1 MPEMEGRPRS
11 REAED
16 GYRVILLP
24 LGDPPEHIRAGL
36 GALRRA
42 LGEAGAPVEL
52 LPDADRGREL
62 LSETTMSLIGALVIA
77 LGQEKDAAHALTE
90 LLALRDQQW
99 PDLPTY
105 LITDRQVAELPEAW
119 LDAVDGVISP
129 ESEVPG
135 TVRDRLLTA
144 VSDYRLQSVPP
155 FFRALREYT
164 AHGRFAWHTPGHL
177 GGEGL
182 LKHPAGRAMLAFYGP
197 RLFRADICS
206 SVPEVGSVLEHQG
219 ALLDAE
225 REAARIFHADR
236 SYFVTNGTT
245 GSNQIV
251 LRSLVRRGDA
261 VVVDRNCHKSILNA
275 LIMTG
280 GIPVFMRPNRN
291 GLGLIGPVRARE
303 LEPETIRA
311 RILAHPLLR
320 HDARPVAAVLTNST
334 YDGALYRIAR
344 AIERLGAS
352 TDAVLI
358 DEAWISYAPFH
369 PLLAVGSAMRA
380 TVGQR
385 GPTVFS
391 TTSLHKTLTALS
403 QGSLINLREGR
414 RPVPHERF
422 NEAFLLHTS
431 TSPQYGLLA
440 SLDVAVR
447 MMAGASG
454 QRLVDEALREA
465 VEFRR
470 AVTQLA
476 AERIAQ
482 GRWAFTVWQP
492 DTLPLAEEAR
502 LCHDPA
508 VWAMAPDAA
517 WHGFRDIP
525 DSDYALLDP
534 TKVTLL
540 TPGVDAGGRSAPV
553 GIPAPLVARYLRE
566 HGLVAEKA
574 GFYSLLFL
582 FTVAVNPGQSD
593 SLLAALTHFQRD
605 YEANRLVEEVLPA
618 LFAEFPACYRDVRL
632 QELAQAMHHHLAA
645 SHMAL
650 RLEHIYLDLPQPAMT
665 PSDAFERLME
675 GSVDLVP
682 LDQLKPRTAAV
693 LLVVYPPGIPLIV
706 PGEQFDNPSGQAA
719 IAYLKEF
726 ERWEQA
732 FPGFENEVQGVVR
745 SRDGTRIRYQVYC
758 VR

>member
-1 MPEMEGRPRS
+1 
-11 REAED
+11 
-16 GYRVILLP
+16 
-24 LGDPPEHIRAGL
+24 
-36 GALRRA
+36 
-42 LGEAGAPVEL
+42 
-52 LPDADRGREL
+52 
-62 LSETTMSLIGALVIA
+62 A
-77 LGQEKDAAHALTE
+77 LGQQEDAAHALTE
-90 LLALRDQQW
+90 ILALRDQQW
-99 PDLPTY
+99 PELPTY
-105 LITDRQVAELPEAW
+105 LMTDQRQVADLPQAW

-135 TVRDRLLTA
+135 AVRDRVLTA
-144 VSDYRLQSVPP
+144 VLDYRRQSVPP

-164 AHGRFAWHTPGHL
+164 QHGRFAWHTPGHL

-197 RLFRADICS
+197 NLFRADICS

-219 ALLDAE
+219 ALQDAE
-225 REAARIFHADR
+225 REAARIFGADR

-280 GIPVFMRPNRN
+280 GIPVFLRPNRN
-291 GLGLIGPVRARE
+291 GLGLIGPVRAQE
-303 LEPETIRA
+303 LEPETIRS
-311 RILAHPLLR
+311 RILAHPLLAD
-320 HDARPVAAVLTNST
+320 DAQPVAAVLTNST
-334 YDGALYRIAR
+334 YDGALYRIGR

-352 TDAVLI
+352 TDAVLV

-380 TVGQR
+380 TVGR
-385 GPTVFS
+385 GGPTVFS

-414 RPVPHERF
+414 RPVPHDRF
-422 NEAFLLHTS
+422 NEAFLLYTS

-454 QRLVDEALREA
+454 QKLVDDALREA

-470 AVTQLA
+470 AVTQMA

-482 GRWAFTVWQP
+482 GRWAFGVWQP
-492 DTLPLAEEAR
+492 PLPLTEEAR
-502 LCHDPA
+502 LTQDPA

-525 DSDYALLDP
+525 DADYALLDP
-534 TKVTLL
+534 TKVTLI
-540 TPGVDAGGRSAPV
+540 TPGVDAAGRTAPF

-566 HGLVAEKA
+566 HGVVAEKA

-582 FTVAVNPGQSD
+582 FTVSVNPGQSD
-593 SLLAALTHFQRD
+593 SLLAALQHFERD
-605 YEANRLVEEVLPA
+605 YEANRLIEEALPA
-618 LFAEFPACYRDVRL
+618 LFTEYPARYRDLHL
-632 QELAQAMHHHLAA
+632 QELAQAMHHHLAV
-645 SHMAL
+645 SHMAS
-650 RLEHIYLDLPQPAMT
+650 RLERIYLELPKPAMT
-665 PSDAFERLME
+665 PAEAFERLME
-675 GSVDLVP
+675 GSVELVP

-706 PGEQFDNPSGQAA
+706 PGEQFDNPSGHAA
-719 IAYLKEF
+719 IAYLGEL
-726 ERWEQA
+726 ERWEQT
-732 FPGFENEVQGVVR
+732 FPGFANEVQGVVR
-745 SRDGTRIRYQVYC
+745 AREGARVRYQVYC

>member
-1 MPEMEGRPRS
+1 MEGRHLS
-11 REAED
+11 TESAD
-16 GYRVILLP
+16 GYRVILFP
-24 LGDPPEHIRAGL
+24 LGDPPEHLRAGL
-36 GALRRA
+36 EALRRELA
-42 LGEAGAPVEL
+42 EAGAPVDL
-52 LPDADRGREL
+52 LPDAERGREH
-62 LSETTMSLIGALVIA
+62 LSEATMSLIGALVIA
-77 LGQEKDAAHALTE
+77 LGQQDDSAHALSE

-105 LITDRQVAELPEAW
+105 LMADQRQVADLPQAW

-135 TVRDRLLTA
+135 AVRDRVLSA
-144 VSDYRLQSVPP
+144 VSDYRLRSVPP

-164 AHGRFAWHTPGHL
+164 EHGRFAWHTPGHL
-177 GGEGL
+177 GGKGL

-197 RLFRADICS
+197 NLFRADICS

-225 REAARIFHADR
+225 REAARTFGADR

-245 GSNQIV
+245 SSNQIV

-291 GLGLIGPVRARE
+291 GLGLIGPVRGEE

-311 RILAHPLLR
+311 RILAHPLLPN
-320 HDARPVAAVLTNST
+320 DAQPVAAVLTNST

-352 TDAVLI
+352 TDAVLV

-380 TVGQR
+380 TSGR
-385 GPTVFS
+385 GGPTVFS

-403 QGSLINLREGR
+403 QGSVINLWEGR
-414 RPVPHERF
+414 RPVPHDRF
-422 NEAFLLHTS
+422 NEAFLLHSS

-447 MMAGASG
+447 MMSGAAG
-454 QRLVDEALREA
+454 QKLVDEAIREA
-465 VEFRR
+465 VGFRR
-470 AVTQLA
+470 AITQLA
-476 AERIAQ
+476 SERASQ

-492 DTLPLAEEAR
+492 DTLPLADEAR
-502 LCHDPA
+502 VLRDPD

-517 WHGFRDIP
+517 WHGFSHIP
-525 DSDYALLDP
+525 DSAYALLDP
-534 TKVTLL
+534 TKVTVL
-540 TPGVDAGGRSAPV
+540 TPGVDPRGRPAPL

-566 HGLVAEKA
+566 HGIVAEKA

-582 FTVAVNPGQSD
+582 FTVSVNPGQSE
-593 SLLAALTHFQRD
+593 SLLAALDHFQRD
-605 YEANRLVEEVLPA
+605 YDANRLVEDVMPA
-618 LFAEFPACYRDVRL
+618 LFAEFPARYRDVRL
-632 QELAQAMHHHLAA
+632 PELAQAMHHQLSA
-645 SHMAL
+645 SRAAL
-650 RLEHIYLDLPQPAMT
+650 RLQRIYRDLPRPVMT
-665 PSDAFERLME
+665 PSEAFERLME
-675 GSVDLVP
+675 GSVDLVA
-682 LDQLKPRTAAV
+682 LEQVRPRTAAV
-693 LLVVYPPGIPLIV
+693 LLVVYPPGIPLMV
-706 PGEQFDNPSGQAA
+706 PGEQFDCPSGRAA
-719 IAYLKEF
+719 IAYLREF
-726 ERWEQA
+726 ERWEQT

-745 SRDGTRIRYQVYC
+745 TPERGHIRYQLYC